1 MPRPRRD
8 SEILPAKERMENAF
22 WELLSDREYRKITVT
37 DIVQVAQVNRNSF
50 YYHFSGLPELADSA
64 ILHLVES
71 TQTALP
77 KSSAETPFSRTD
89 IADVIWKTRILELL
103 QSPAQRQRLDRL
115 ALIAGQHGSPELL
128 DSLRDFS
135 RLTIANAMQIDKDHI
150 DLKTDLLLDFTVGG
164 ILAILRRWPQLSG
177 SVDLEDLLDQDIA
190 MLAMGMYLSISK
202 ADMLDYWK
210 RIFNTGS
217 SSTGSAKTSG
227 ITEHRHIP
235 QR

>member
-1 MPRPRRD
+1 
-8 SEILPAKERMENAF
+8 
-22 WELLSDREYRKITVT
+22 
-37 DIVQVAQVNRNSF
+37 
-50 YYHFSGLPELADSA
+50 
-64 ILHLVES
+64 
-71 TQTALP
+71 
-77 KSSAETPFSRTD
+77 
-89 IADVIWKTRILELL
+89 
-103 QSPAQRQRLDRL
+103 L